1 MSMTEIID
9 LRAALDA
16 ARSALRAARYDE
28 AMDILRGCQD
38 WPVDLAEH
46 AVLVKADTLIRRDA
60 PAALAWLAA
69 TQDLTIT
76 DAARFDRELLTG
88 RAYSNVRN
96 FDAAAS
102 RFARAAKLL
111 EKVPTGSHKLA
122 YQKARL
128 AWMLREATPDNAD
141 LALALTDPDPIG
153 RAVAYAAR
161 GYIAGT
167 AGDFAAQIADL
178 KTALEIAESTDVYDV
193 EHVAAAIYG
202 LATISFEV
210 ADQSGV
216 NRARQAYDRLAWT
229 ADVRVHQYNA
239 VRCLGWDAFMRGE
252 PARAQWLFHDAAA
265 IAPTP
270 AWQAQAHLD
279 RAYVARISKNDAWS
293 LDELQEAL
301 KIAQGVAWGETI
313 GEERL
318 ALVTLAVLLA
328 PVNAPEAQRYAATY
342 AMFGMENINPYLVAS
357 SDKRTVGFGKYTQG
371 KIEQTLGNADLAQ
384 EALEAAYAIFAP
396 IGHQYQ
402 AMLAAQALADVT
414 KDAVWA
420 DKARMHSAAYPGS
433 PLTTHMAE
441 SAKPS
446 DPAIEGLTPFQ
457 RQLARAHWSGL
468 NLDALSK
475 QFSRSMYTIEGQI
488 AEIYAAFNVATA
500 GGLREE
506 ALRRGIA

>member
-1 MSMTEIID
+1 MMEIID

-16 ARSALRAARYDE
+16 ARSALTAARYDD
-28 AMDILRGCQD
+28 AMELLRGCQD
-38 WPVDLAEH
+38 WPVELAEH

-69 TQDLTIT
+69 TQDLVIT
-76 DAARFDRELLTG
+76 DKARFDRELLTG

-111 EKVPTGSHKLA
+111 DKVPEGSHKLA
-122 YQKARL
+122 FMKARL

-141 LALALTDPDPIG
+141 LAHALADPDPIG
-153 RAVAYAAR
+153 RALSYAQR
-161 GYIAGT
+161 GHIYGSAGN
-167 AGDFAAQIADL
+167 FAAQIADL
-178 KTALEIAESTDVYDV
+178 KTALEIAETTDVYDV
-193 EHVAAAIYG
+193 EHVGTAVYG
-202 LATISFEV
+202 LATIAFEV
-210 ADQSGV
+210 ADKTGV
-216 NRARQAYDRLAWT
+216 ATARHAYEWLKWT
-229 ADVRVHQYNA
+229 ADVRVNQYNA
-239 VRCLGWDAFMRGE
+239 LRCLGWDAFMRGE

-293 LDELQEAL
+293 LDELHEAL
-301 KIAQGVAWGETI
+301 RIAQGVAWGETI

-318 ALVTLAVLLA
+318 TLVTLAVLLA
-328 PVNAPEAQRYAATY
+328 PVNVPEAQRYAATY

-357 SDKRTVGFGKYTQG
+357 HDRRTVGFGKYTQG
-371 KIEQTLGNADLAQ
+371 KIEQTLGNPDLAQ
-384 EALEAAYAIFAP
+384 ESLEAAYAIFAP
-396 IGHQYQ
+396 IGHHYQ

-420 DKARMHSAAYPGS
+420 DKASMHSAAYPGS
-433 PLTTHMAE
+433 PLTAQVAE
-441 SAKPS
+441 SAKQS
-446 DPAIEGLTPFQ
+446 DPAIEGLTPLQ

-468 NLDALSK
+468 NVDDLSK
-475 QFSRSMYTIEGQI
+475 QFSRSMYTIEGHI
-488 AEIYAAFNVATA
+488 ADIYAAFNVATA

>member
-1 MSMTEIID
+1 MMEIID

-16 ARSALRAARYDE
+16 ARSALRAARYDD
-28 AMDILRGCQD
+28 AMELLRGCQD

-69 TQDLTIT
+69 TQDLVIT
-76 DAARFDRELLTG
+76 DKARFDRELLTG

-96 FDAAAS
+96 FDAAAA
-102 RFARAAKLL
+102 RFARAEKLL
-111 EKVPTGSHKLA
+111 DKVPTGSHKLA
-122 YQKARL
+122 FMKARL

-141 LALALTDPDPIG
+141 LTHALTDPDPIG
-153 RAVAYAAR
+153 RALSYAQR
-161 GYIAGT
+161 GHIYGSV
-167 AGDFAAQIADL
+167 GKFAEQIADL
-178 KTALEIAESTDVYDV
+178 KTALEIAETTKVYDV
-193 EHVAAAIYG
+193 EHVGAAVYG

-210 ADQSGV
+210 ADGTGV
-216 NRARQAYDRLAWT
+216 AMARHAYEWLKWT
-229 ADVRVHQYNA
+229 ADVRVNQYNA
-239 VRCLGWDAFMRGE
+239 LRCLGWDAFMRGE

-293 LDELQEAL
+293 LDELHEAL
-301 KIAQGVAWGETI
+301 KIAQGVAWGETL

-318 ALVTLAVLLA
+318 TLVTLSVLLA
-328 PVNAPEAQRYAATY
+328 PIDASEAQRFASTY
-342 AMFGMENINPYLVAS
+342 AMFGMENVNPYLVAS
-357 SDKRTVGFGKYTQG
+357 KDKRTVGFGKYTQG
-371 KIEQTLGNADLAQ
+371 KIDQTLGNADLAI
-384 EALEAAYAIFAP
+384 ESLEAAYAIFAP
-396 IGHQYQ
+396 VGHHHQ
-402 AMLAAQALADVT
+402 AMLAAQALAEVT
-414 KDAVWA
+414 KDAAWA

-433 PLTTHMAE
+433 PLTTQVAE
-441 SAKPS
+441 SAKPD

-468 NLDALSK
+468 NVDALSK
-475 QFSRSMYTIEGQI
+475 QFSRSMYTIEGHI
-488 AEIYAAFNVATA
+488 AEIYAAFNVAT
-500 GGLREE
+500 GSGLREE